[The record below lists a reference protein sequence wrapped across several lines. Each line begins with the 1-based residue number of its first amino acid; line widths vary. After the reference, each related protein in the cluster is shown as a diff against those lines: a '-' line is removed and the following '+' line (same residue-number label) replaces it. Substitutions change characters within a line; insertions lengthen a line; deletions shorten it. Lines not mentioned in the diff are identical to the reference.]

1 MSQVSFLF
9 HGIVE
14 NLKEENIQVAQ
25 SAVQSLIEI
34 CAGNFENQ
42 ELAFKGQ
49 VVVSIDQIL
58 PENFTSHSVRR
69 CLFTILRTRI
79 LHL

>member
-9 HGIVE
+9 HEIVE
-14 NLKEENIQVAQ
+14 NLKEENVQVAQ
-25 SAVQSLIEI
+25 CAVQSLIEI

-58 PENFTSHSVRR
+58 PEDFTSRSV
-69 CLFTILRTRI
+69 CLVL
-79 LHL
+79 